1 MSLEKIIERIISD
14 AEEEAGRI
22 VAASREKAGAIVRDA
37 EREAK
42 ERSAAILR
50 EAEREA
56 SFRANQILA
65 QARLEKKIALL
76 REKRDLLEMVLRKAF
91 SRAAPGEIRIKR
103 QVVVREGIKEE
114 DFDRERLLE
123 ELRPRLERDIVE
135 ALKI

>member
-14 AEEEAGRI
+14 AEAEAGRI
-22 VAASREKAGAIVRDA
+22 VASSRESA
-37 EREAK
+37 EG
-42 ERSAAILR
+42 LVR

-56 SFRANQILA
+56 AERSAAFLQEAERDASFRANQLLA

-76 REKRDLLEMVLRKAF
+76 RERRDLLEKVLRRAF
-91 SRAAPGEIRIKR
+91 AQAAPAEIRLKR
-103 QVVVREGIKEE
+103 QVVVRDGIKEE

-123 ELRPRLERDIVE
+123 ELRPRLEKDIVE